1 MAVKTPVVPTEI
13 TVHIGSPEEAGKTI
27 TVPFPEYIKNVA
39 SNEIYPSWPADAIKA
54 NILAQISFAL
64 NRVYNE
70 WYPSQGYNF
79 DITSSPA
86 YDQTFNEDSQ
96 FFENISQ
103 IVDDIFNNYI
113 VKGDQVQPLFAAYC
127 DGINTTCDGLSQW
140 GSVELARQG
149 LSPTEI
155 LKRYY
160 GNDIRIIYNAPV
172 SPNIPSYPGF
182 PFRLGSAGNYVRQ
195 LKVQLNR
202 ISNNYP
208 AIPKIEDENIFFTTD
223 MEESVK
229 AFQEIF
235 DLPVTGTVDKATWYE
250 VKYLYNAVKKVADLA
265 SEGISIEEVQFPY
278 GETLQIGDT
287 GPYIRPLN
295 YLLNFLSY
303 FDTNIPKLNLSGEEF
318 TEDTKEVVI
327 AFQTSNNIEAD
338 GIVDKNTW
346 NALVT
351 SYNQT
356 KGLIPEEYLYYEDK
370 LYPGIFLSLGMTG
383 DDILN
388 LQNFLYIICEKT
400 HQIPGVR
407 VNGTF
412 DELTEESIKA
422 IQKRYN
428 LPENGVVGPATWQKI
443 IDWVESLE

>member
-1 MAVKTPVVPTEI
+1 MAVRTPVVPTEI

-70 WYPSQGYNF
+70 WYPSLGYNF

-86 YDQTFNEDSQ
+86 YDQTFKEDSQ

-160 GNDIRIIYNAPV
+160 GDDIRIVYNAPV

-202 ISNNYP
+202 ISNSYP
-208 AIPKIEDENIFFTTD
+208 AIPKIEEENIFFTTD

-278 GETLQIGDT
+278 GETLQIGNT

-303 FDTNIPKLNLSGEEF
+303 FDTDIPKLNLSGEEF
-318 TEDTKEVVI
+318 TEDTKEMVI

-351 SYNQT
+351 DYNQT
-356 KGLIPEEYLYYEDK
+356 KELIPEEYLYYEDK

>member
-1 MAVKTPVVPTEI
+1 MAVRTPVVPTEI

-70 WYPSQGYNF
+70 WYPSLGYNF

-86 YDQTFNEDSQ
+86 YDQTFKEDSQ

-303 FDTNIPKLNLSGEEF
+303 FDTDIPKLNLSGEEF

-356 KGLIPEEYLYYEDK
+356 KESIPEEYLYYEDK
-370 LYPGIFLSLGMTG
+370 LYPGIFLSRGMTG

-443 IDWVESLE
+443 IDWIESLE

>member
-1 MAVKTPVVPTEI
+1 MAVRTPVVPTEI

-70 WYPSQGYNF
+70 WYPSLGYNF

-86 YDQTFNEDSQ
+86 YDQTFKEDSQ

-208 AIPKIEDENIFFTTD
+208 AIPKIEEENIFFTTD

-250 VKYLYNAVKKVADLA
+250 VKYLYNAVKKVANLA

-303 FDTNIPKLNLSGEEF
+303 FDTDIPKLNLSGEEF
-318 TEDTKEVVI
+318 TEDTKEMVI

-346 NALVT
+346 NALLT

-356 KGLIPEEYLYYEDK
+356 KELIPEEYLYYEDK

>member
-1 MAVKTPVVPTEI
+1 MAVRTPVVPTEI

-39 SNEIYPSWPADAIKA
+39 SNEIYPSWPTDAIKA

-86 YDQTFNEDSQ
+86 YDQTFKEDSQ

-113 VKGDQVQPLFAAYC
+113 VKGDQVQPLFAVYC

-160 GNDIRIIYNAPV
+160 GDDIRIIYNAPV

-202 ISNNYP
+202 ISDNYP
-208 AIPKIEDENIFFTTD
+208 AIPKIEEENIFFTTD

-265 SEGISIEEVQFPY
+265 SEGISIEEVEFPY
-278 GETLQIGDT
+278 GETLQLGDT

-303 FDTNIPKLNLSGEEF
+303 IDTDIPKLNLSGEEF
-318 TEDTKEVVI
+318 TEDTKEMVI
-327 AFQTSNNIEAD
+327 AFQTSNNIEAN

-351 SYNQT
+351 AYNQT
-356 KGLIPEEYLYYEDK
+356 KELIPEEYLYYEDK
-370 LYPGIFLSLGMTG
+370 LYPGIFLSIGMTG

-428 LPENGVVGPATWQKI
+428 LPENGIVGPATWQKI